1 MAAPLMSRLL
11 CLLLIS
17 ALGQSQDAGS
27 APTPDGSRPFSC
39 RGNRSRGLAEVLL
52 RRMGSDPFPS
62 EGGRSSEMER
72 PSAKWSGQEP
82 RILADL
88 LPFLVTSTT
97 ARQILLIHDLSAPN
111 ISPAIRAVYEQW
123 YGVTTIS
130 FQSAADFLDF
140 IVKALSNVSEK
151 RIAIVICSGGNTVA
165 IFEAIREKD
174 LESPKIQWFVVMR
187 ENLTFDLTAA
197 LREGTQITLAAQ
209 TSSNSYRLSTSY
221 VDVKNKIGLAYA
233 GHVTWNDETGKMTP
247 FLASPLTPDLE
258 RVYADFGGRQLK
270 GAVVP
275 NWPFFQVTPLDA
287 YDGPYQEAGPVS
299 GIDFLVID
307 AIATELNF
315 TYKLL
320 VADSWGGPQ
329 PDGRSITGMIGMV
342 ARREVEFAVD
352 EITITGAR
360 EAVLDFSQPY
370 FMESITIVSRA
381 PAEKSRAVAVFS
393 PFTPA
398 VWAALVLSVAVIGPL
413 LAAVNHLT
421 SFYLGGKDHF
431 SSREFAFNMFR
442 NLVVQGNLISSARW
456 PLRCVFFSW
465 YLFCFYVCALYS
477 GTLTA
482 VLAIPAFEKP
492 IDSLADLLRAM
503 KEDGFS
509 PLFIYDTSNVHILK
523 EATSGIYKEIWDRF
537 QPDSGYVFS
546 ANEGVDKVLTGKF
559 GFVNAWLASEIR
571 ITARGKENY
580 HLARQ
585 TYYPQS
591 YGVALQS
598 GAPYLAV
605 FDKKLA
611 QLVESGLIG
620 KWRRDVVGSA
630 AGRVPDE
637 GPQGGPGAVTLIHL
651 QAAFFVLAVGLLAAS
666 LALGFEVGFCRRRRR
681 RRRVGKNSKS
691 GYELSATTMRKNG
704 RAPTSLRCPVAE
716 SKSEEKLMELIERS
730 SSLKWDTA
738 ADNHAGEQY
747 SK

>member
-1 MAAPLMSRLL
+1 
-11 CLLLIS
+11 
-17 ALGQSQDAGS
+17 
-27 APTPDGSRPFSC
+27 
-39 RGNRSRGLAEVLL
+39 
-52 RRMGSDPFPS
+52 
-62 EGGRSSEMER
+62 MER

-130 FQSAADFLDF
+130 FQSAADFFDF

-151 RIAIVICSGGNTVA
+151 SIAIVICSGGNTVA
-165 IFEAIREKD
+165 IFEAPRVRRPRD
-174 LESPKIQWFVVMR
+174 LERRDWQD
-187 ENLTFDLTAA
+187 DLF
-197 LREGTQITLAAQ
+197 
-209 TSSNSYRLSTSY
+209 
-221 VDVKNKIGLAYA
+221 
-233 GHVTWNDETGKMTP
+233 P
-247 FLASPLTPDLE
+247 PSPLTPDLE

-381 PAEKSRAVAVFS
+381 PAEKSRAVAVSRPSRPRCSLVGNPWPISLDQRFS
-393 PFTPA
+393 RQVPSTPWA
-398 VWAALVLSVAVIGPL
+398 VHVVPQDSKVWAALVLSVAVIGPL
-413 LAAVNHLT
+413 LATINHLT

-482 VLAIPAFEKP
+482 VPPSLHLRTGRLACGPSE
-492 IDSLADLLRAM
+492 AM
-503 KEDGFS
+503 KRRFS

-571 ITARGKENY
+571 ITAREARRTTTW
-580 HLARQ
+580 LARR
-585 TYYPQS
+585 TTAELRRRPPVRGS
-591 YGVALQS
+591 TR
-598 GAPYLAV
+598 
-605 FDKKLA
+605 

-620 KWRRDVVGSA
+620 KWRRDVVA
-630 AGRVPDE
+630 A
-637 GPQGGPGAVTLIHL
+637 QPGEYLTKAHKEVR
-651 QAAFFVLAVGLLAAS
+651 
-666 LALGFEVGFCRRRRR
+666 AL
-681 RRRVGKNSKS
+681 S
-691 GYELSATTMRKNG
+691 
-704 RAPTSLRCPVAE
+704 P
-716 SKSEEKLMELIERS
+716 
-730 SSLKWDTA
+730 
-738 ADNHAGEQY
+738 
-747 SK
+747 